1 MRRRGAQQTLS
12 QGLASAHRE
21 SKALTRQRRFVFLSD
36 ESLLPTEA
44 SPDETKTVPLRP
56 STSSNAHRL
65 LSQNGLVHDGD
76 DGDVVAVA
84 VALAVDVDVDVVPA
98 SVAVVVAVAA
108 FAVAVAVA
116 VAVVARSLEPLKLC

>member
-1 MRRRGAQQTLS
+1 M
-12 QGLASAHRE
+12 
-21 SKALTRQRRFVFLSD
+21 
-36 ESLLPTEA
+36 
-44 SPDETKTVPLRP
+44 PLRP

-98 SVAVVVAVAA
+98 SVAVVVVVAA

-116 VAVVARSLEPLKLC
+116 VAVVARCFSFFFFFLSGRNCKPRRTPARGKPHSVPQLRCALSNEATN